1 MKQDR
6 LHALLPRYAA
16 DWRTLCL
23 LAVLTVLFAWSF
35 MVKVP
40 LLTLPLM
47 VLCLTACVAKHNH
60 THCATF
66 RSRIMNRVLDLWLTL
81 LTGTS
86 TTSIRIPHQ
95 VRHHGRNQ
103 SPDDFVRVS
112 LVHKMPAWQALL
124 SYVPLVICETWKWNA
139 HDLNA
144 KRRPAL
150 WRAQRQER
158 LLLWA
163 FILTGLALDARQF
176 LLTFVPPWL
185 AAQWFLIAV
194 NLPQHD
200 GCDSSNAH
208 EQSHNVVGRFSNWLF
223 LNNGY
228 HSAHHGRPSLHWS
241 LLPKYHETHLRVP
254 REHCAA
260 SLGGLWVRW
269 WRYRTS

>member
-1 MKQDR
+1 MKHDR
-6 LHALLPRYAA
+6 LHSLLPRYTA

-35 MVKVP
+35 MGKVP

-112 LVHKMPAWQALL
+112 LVQQMPAWQALF
-124 SYVPLVICETWKWNA
+124 SYVPLVIRETWRWNA

-150 WRAQRQER
+150 WRTQWQER
-158 LLLWA
+158 LLLWL

-200 GCDSSNAH
+200 GCDPTSEH
-208 EQSHNVVGRFSNWLF
+208 SHNVIGRFSNWLF

-228 HSAHHGRPSLHWS
+228 HSAHHERPSLHWS
-241 LLPKYHETHLRVP
+241 LLPKYHETHLQVP

-269 WRYRTS
+269 WRYRSS